1 MWILTTT
8 PERKGRNG
16 TQGEADMFTLHRE
29 VETKVRNAKDAKF
42 RTTYV
47 ATTQVS
53 EYEATSGYQSVTI
66 DLHSADIDSLKI
78 KTRTRKLP
86 DGTKYKVKRIE
97 FTDADGINHEIRIFG
112 S

>member
-1 MWILTTT
+1 
-8 PERKGRNG
+8 
-16 TQGEADMFTLHRE
+16 MFTLLGE
-29 VETKVRNAKDAKF
+29 VKTHTDSNADRTF

-78 KTRTRKLP
+78 KTRTRKRP

-97 FTDADGINHEIRIFG
+97 FTDAEGVNHEIRIFG

>member
-1 MWILTTT
+1 
-8 PERKGRNG
+8 
-16 TQGEADMFTLHRE
+16 MFTLHRE

-53 EYEATSGYQSVTI
+53 EYESITGYQSVGI

-78 KTRTRKLP
+78 KTRTLKRR

-97 FTDADGINHEIRIFG
+97 FTDEDGVDHEIRIFG